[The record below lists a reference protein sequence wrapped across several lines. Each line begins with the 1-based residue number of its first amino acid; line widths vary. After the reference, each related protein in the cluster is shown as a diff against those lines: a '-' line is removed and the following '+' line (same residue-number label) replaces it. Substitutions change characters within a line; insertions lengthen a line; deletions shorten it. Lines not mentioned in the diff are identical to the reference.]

1 MIELAEIDYDQGQQM
16 TLNLV
21 LAVMVFG
28 LALDIRLEDF
38 KRVFRQPKAPVAGLI
53 AQFLLLP
60 AVTCVL
66 TLMVDLPV
74 GIELGMILVAACPGG
89 AVSNF
94 ITYMARGNVALSIS
108 MTAFSSLIAIFM
120 MPINFA
126 FWASF
131 NGEASELLRAINV
144 SGMDIFKSL
153 IIVLAVP
160 LVLGQIIA
168 NNFPKLAQKLN
179 KGLSRLSVLVL
190 FVFIGVAVFKNMDAF
205 TKYFVLLFA
214 CVLIHN
220 GVALALGFCAAK
232 IAGLKGRDTRAV
244 TIEVGIQ
251 NSSLAIAIIFSQF
264 DGQAGMALISA
275 FWGTWHIVSGLLISA
290 GVRLFG
296 KEETEDPFAFGS
308 NS

>member
-1 MIELAEIDYDQGQQM
+1 MIELADIDYDTGQQL

-38 KRVFRQPKAPVAGLI
+38 RRVFRQPKAPVVGLI

-60 AVTCVL
+60 AITCGL
-66 TLMVDLPV
+66 TLLVDLPV

-120 MPINFA
+120 MPVNFA
-126 FWASF
+126 FWASL
-131 NGEASELLRAINV
+131 NAEASELLRAIDV
-144 SGMDIFKSL
+144 SGTDIFKSL
-153 IIVLAVP
+153 LIVLAVP
-160 LVLGQIIA
+160 LLLGQIVA
-168 NNFPKLAQKLN
+168 NKLPRVAKILH
-179 KGLSRLSVLVL
+179 KGLSRVSVLVL
-190 FVFIGVAVFKNMDAF
+190 FVFIGVAVSKNLDAF
-205 TKYFVLLFA
+205 AKYFVLLFL

-220 GVALALGFCAAK
+220 GVALALGFATAK
-232 IAGLKGRDTRAV
+232 LSGLKGRDTRAV

-264 DGQAGMALISA
+264 DGQAGMALIAA
-275 FWGTWHIVSGLLISA
+275 FWGTWHIVSGLLIA
-290 GVRLFG
+290 LGVRVFG
-296 KEETEDPFAFGS
+296 KQDAAAPMAAGPG
-308 NS
+308 